1 MRAGAALV
9 LDGRRPCA
17 RQSRCRPE
25 PRVDLNMATAPA
37 GSPATPPGA
46 EQARQ
51 LELLQEALSR
61 QHNVFHSVLE
71 SISDGVAV
79 ANADGQIIHFN
90 AAAVRLLGLGASATP
105 VDDWSNRYGCYLPDT
120 ATGRTTTSTPAA
132 GRRWGWGATPTRVAA
147 WPTR

>member
-1 MRAGAALV
+1 MRAGAAMV
-9 LDGRRPCA
+9 LDGRGQCA
-17 RQSRCRPE
+17 GQSRCRPE
-25 PRVDLNMATAPA
+25 PPLTPTPLPAGERGRGEGRVDLTMATAPA

-79 ANADGQIIHFN
+79 ANADG
-90 AAAVRLLGLGASATP
+90 
-105 VDDWSNRYGCYLPDT
+105 
-120 ATGRTTTSTPAA
+120 
-132 GRRWGWGATPTRVAA
+132 
-147 WPTR
+147 